1 MLVWFIYI
9 LGCIDT
15 PKMATYLC
23 PTLYGWIWEQMY
35 TIRTQPRNFFI
46 FIFIMGMASTR
57 QWHGLGGKKKKRKK
71 KRKEGDFGRK
81 IKNKNRTNV
90 FHVVDCS
97 HHTRSPLVATL
108 SSSFCS
114 SSSFFFFF
122 VFFSLWFVR
131 HCLPAFFII
140 S

>member
-23 PTLYGWIWEQMY
+23 PTLYGLDMGTMY

-57 QWHGLGGKKKKRKK
+57 QWHGLGRKKKKG
-71 KRKEGDFGRK
+71 KRKEKKGILAGK
-81 IKNKNRTNV
+81 
-90 FHVVDCS
+90 
-97 HHTRSPLVATL
+97 
-108 SSSFCS
+108 
-114 SSSFFFFF
+114 
-122 VFFSLWFVR
+122 
-131 HCLPAFFII
+131 
-140 S
+140 